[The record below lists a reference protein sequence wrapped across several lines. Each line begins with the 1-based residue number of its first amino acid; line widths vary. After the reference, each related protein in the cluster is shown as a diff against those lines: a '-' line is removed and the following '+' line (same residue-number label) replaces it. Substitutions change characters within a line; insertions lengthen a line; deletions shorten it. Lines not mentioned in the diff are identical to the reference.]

1 MRGTASCNR
10 GGRGAP
16 APRRGRQQEAQAAS
30 VEVCGVRGAARRGAP
45 PSAVLPCRGLPGAV
59 RRPPGAA
66 RRSAARGAG
75 APQRAAYGTAAPPGA
90 PATLRRP
97 APPPPRRA
105 CSGRAVRATR
115 RSAMRSQRG
124 RARAPR
130 LEKDA
135 LNNRDRHRRAQ
146 PLPGRAPARAA
157 LQSQWASLT
166 SGRACPATGCPAT
179 ACPGTGCPTTG
190 CPGTGCRGMGC
201 RGTRCR
207 AALAHRVYTRDDN
220 ATITGVKRVI
230 MHCTFLFYFNEG
242 HGDRHYVVVQ
252 EHNDTHDWKAC
263 LSHSPAVTNSVSLDD
278 VCPSRGSPKTHRV
291 RDTRYL
297 KKYLEH

>member
-1 MRGTASCNR
+1 M
-10 GGRGAP
+10 
-16 APRRGRQQEAQAAS
+16 APRVTEKRYDFRVKDPRIPCLAHPWRVARARPCAHS
-30 VEVCGVRGAARRGAP
+30 AGARARRASQKM
-45 PSAVLPCRGLPGAV
+45 PSR
-59 RRPPGAA
+59 
-66 RRSAARGAG
+66 
-75 APQRAAYGTAAPPGA
+75 
-90 PATLRRP
+90 
-97 APPPPRRA
+97 
-105 CSGRAVRATR
+105 
-115 RSAMRSQRG
+115 
-124 RARAPR
+124 PR
-130 LEKDA
+130 LAKDA

-179 ACPGTGCPTTG
+179 ACPGTGCPTTGCPTTG

-297 KKYLEH
+297 KKYFEH

>member
-1 MRGTASCNR
+1 M
-10 GGRGAP
+10 
-16 APRRGRQQEAQAAS
+16 APRVTEKRYDFRVKDPRIPCLAHPWRVARARPCAHS
-30 VEVCGVRGAARRGAP
+30 AGARARRASQKM
-45 PSAVLPCRGLPGAV
+45 PSR
-59 RRPPGAA
+59 
-66 RRSAARGAG
+66 
-75 APQRAAYGTAAPPGA
+75 
-90 PATLRRP
+90 
-97 APPPPRRA
+97 
-105 CSGRAVRATR
+105 
-115 RSAMRSQRG
+115 
-124 RARAPR
+124 PR
-130 LEKDA
+130 LAKDA

-190 CPGTGCRGMGC
+190 CPGTDCRGMGC

-278 VCPSRGSPKTHRV
+278 VCQSTEV
-291 RDTRYL
+291 L
-297 KKYLEH
+297 